1 VPAAGNDGQAE
12 VAGIADALR
21 FVNQDSR
28 NAAIK
33 ASSDTA

>member
-1 VPAAGNDGQAE
+1 VPAAGHDGHAE
-12 VAGIADALR
+12 VAGIEDALR

-33 ASSDTA
+33 VSRDTT